1 MALQKLCRAFS
12 ALIVENAILGRCP
25 RLLHFAPLALSSFG
39 PLALGL
45 VVISG
50 GSIHLHAQKRHAK
63 SQASKP
69 AETQNY
75 SHVQARAGDTLTT
88 LAERAG
94 YNPLQLARLNG
105 LSVNSKLKAGQL
117 VMVPAPAVAQS
128 TEAPAE
134 TRTTKGKLIT
144 FVDGGT
150 LRVDDAWWHGE
161 EVWYQRGAMTATAPR
176 KVKSIDPVFVAQVD
190 TKAKTTPPPPTLPT
204 EKPPADKPAVASAT
218 WIYLVGGAKFK
229 VDEVNETAE
238 GAWYQRANLLSF
250 LERSRIDRIERD
262 LPDAASP
269 SDWKERGWT
278 SGSPLIDQ
286 LIRTN
291 GTRFGVDPY
300 LVFLVIEQE
309 SHFHPRALSPKGARG
324 LMQLMPG
331 TARRFGVTRPFD
343 PIENIRGGTQYLR
356 DLLRMFN
363 GQVDLALASYNAGE
377 HRVVSYGNKVPP
389 FQETRNYV
397 KKIRQRYGKGTNL
410 PGGEN

>member
-1 MALQKLCRAFS
+1 MSKKHFNVL
-12 ALIVENAILGRCP
+12 ALIV
-25 RLLHFAPLALSSFG
+25 
-39 PLALGL
+39 GL

-50 GSIHLHAQKRHAK
+50 GSIHLQAQKRHARSK
-63 SQASKP
+63 ATKP
-69 AETQNY
+69 AAAQQY
-75 SHVQARAGDTLTT
+75 SNVQARAGETLTS

-94 YNPLQLARLNG
+94 FNPLQLARLNG

-117 VMVPAPAVAQS
+117 IIVPAPAVAQS
-128 TEAPAE
+128 TEAPE
-134 TRTTKGKLIT
+134 KRTPNGKLIT

-150 LRVDDAWWHGE
+150 MRVDDAWWHGE
-161 EVWYQRGAMTATAPR
+161 EVWYQRGAMTQVASQ
-176 KVKSIDPVFVAQVD
+176 KVKSIEPVFVAQVE
-190 TKAKTTPPPPTLPT
+190 TKAKTGTPPPTLPA
-204 EKPPADKPAVASAT
+204 EKPAAVSTST

-229 VDEVNETAE
+229 VDEVKETAD

-250 LERSRIDRIERD
+250 LDRSRIDRIERD
-262 LPDAASP
+262 LPDAASS

-278 SGSPLIDQ
+278 SGSPSIDQ

-291 GTRFGVDPY
+291 GNRFGVDPY

-309 SHFHPRALSPKGARG
+309 SHFHPGALSPKGARG

-331 TARRFGVTRPFD
+331 TARRFGVSRPFD
-343 PIENIRGGTQYLR
+343 PTENVRGGTQYLR
-356 DLLRMFN
+356 ELLKMFN

-377 HRVVSYGNKVPP
+377 GRVISYGNKVPP

-410 PGGEN
+410 PAQQN

>member
-1 MALQKLCRAFS
+1 MSNKHLN
-12 ALIVENAILGRCP
+12 V
-25 RLLHFAPLALSSFG
+25 LAVLV
-39 PLALGL
+39 GL

-50 GSIHLHAQKRHAK
+50 GSLHLQAQKRHSKSKA
-63 SQASKP
+63 SQASA
-69 AETQNY
+69 AENY

-94 YNPLQLARLNG
+94 FNPLQLARLNG

-117 VMVPAPAVAQS
+117 VMVPAAGTAESPAV
-128 TEAPAE
+128 PAE
-134 TRTTKGKLIT
+134 TRTAKGKLIT

-150 LRVDDAWWHGE
+150 MRVDDAWWRGE

-176 KVKSIDPVFVAQVD
+176 KVKSIEPVFVAQVE
-190 TKAKTTPPPPTLPT
+190 TATKTTAPPPTLPA
-204 EKPPADKPAVASAT
+204 EKPATAKPAVASAT

-229 VDEVNETAE
+229 VDEVKETAD

-262 LPDAASP
+262 LPDAAAP
-269 SDWKERGWT
+269 SDWKDRGWT
-278 SGSPLIDQ
+278 SGNPTIDQ

-291 GTRFGVDPY
+291 GNRFGVDPY

-343 PIENIRGGTQYLR
+343 PTENIRGGTQYLR
-356 DLLRMFN
+356 ELMRMFN

-377 HRVVSYGNKVPP
+377 GRVIMYGNKVPP

-397 KKIRQRYGKGTNL
+397 KRIRQRYGKGTN
-410 PGGEN
+410 PSPTEQN

>member
-1 MALQKLCRAFS
+1 MSRK
-12 ALIVENAILGRCP
+12 
-25 RLLHFAPLALSSFG
+25 HFNVLAVVV
-39 PLALGL
+39 GL
-45 VVISG
+45 VVIGG
-50 GSIHLHAQKRHAK
+50 GSIHIQAQKRHAR
-63 SQASKP
+63 SQATKP
-69 AETQNY
+69 AAEKY

-94 YNPLQLARLNG
+94 FNPLQLARLNG
-105 LSVNSKLKAGQL
+105 LAVNSRLKAGQL
-117 VMVPAPAVAQS
+117 VIVPAPAVAQS
-128 TEAPAE
+128 TDAPAE
-134 TRTTKGKLIT
+134 RGTEKGKLIT

-150 LRVDDAWWHGE
+150 MRVDNAWWHGE
-161 EVWYQRGAMTATAPR
+161 EVWYQRGAMTQVASR
-176 KVKSIDPVFVAQVD
+176 KVKSIEPVFVAQVD
-190 TKAKTTPPPPTLPT
+190 NKARTGTPPPTLPV
-204 EKPPADKPAVASAT
+204 EKPKAVATST

-229 VDEVNETAE
+229 VDEVKETAD

-250 LERSRIDRIERD
+250 LDRSRIDRIERD

-269 SDWKERGWT
+269 SDWKGSGWT
-278 SGSPLIDQ
+278 SGSPSIDQ

-291 GTRFGVDPY
+291 GNRFGVDPY

-331 TARRFGVTRPFD
+331 TARRFGVSKPFD
-343 PIENIRGGTQYLR
+343 PTENIRGGTQYLR

-377 HRVVSYGNKVPP
+377 GRVISYGNKVPP

-397 KKIRQRYGKGTNL
+397 KKIRQRYGRGTNP
-410 PGGEN
+410 PGEQN

>member
-1 MALQKLCRAFS
+1 MSKKHS
-12 ALIVENAILGRCP
+12 TV
-25 RLLHFAPLALSSFG
+25 LAVVV
-39 PLALGL
+39 GL
-45 VVISG
+45 VVLGG
-50 GSIHLHAQKRHAK
+50 GSIHLQAQKRHAR
-63 SQASKP
+63 SQATKP
-69 AETQNY
+69 AAQQY
-75 SHVQARAGDTLTT
+75 SNVQARAGETLTS

-94 YNPLQLARLNG
+94 FNPLQLARLNG

-117 VMVPAPAVAQS
+117 IMVPAAAVAES
-128 TEAPAE
+128 TAPAE
-134 TRTTKGKLIT
+134 TRTAKGKLIT

-176 KVKSIDPVFVAQVD
+176 KVKSIEPVFVAQVESN
-190 TKAKTTPPPPTLPT
+190 AKSATPPPTLPA
-204 EKPPADKPAVASAT
+204 EKPAAQKTAVASAT

-262 LPDAASP
+262 LPDTGSP
-269 SDWKERGWT
+269 ADWKERGWT
-278 SGSPLIDQ
+278 SGNPVIDQ

-291 GTRFGVDPY
+291 GNRFGVDPY

-331 TARRFGVTRPFD
+331 TARRFGVSKPFD
-343 PIENIRGGTQYLR
+343 PAENIRGGTQYLK
-356 DLLRMFN
+356 DLMRMFN

-377 HRVVSYGNKVPP
+377 GRVISYGNKVPP

-397 KKIRQRYGKGTNL
+397 KRIRQRYGRGTNL
-410 PGGEN
+410 PSEQN

>member
-1 MALQKLCRAFS
+1 MSRK
-12 ALIVENAILGRCP
+12 
-25 RLLHFAPLALSSFG
+25 HFNVLAVVV
-39 PLALGL
+39 GL

-50 GSIHLHAQKRHAK
+50 GSIHLQAQKRHGR
-63 SQASKP
+63 SQPTKP
-69 AETQNY
+69 AAQKY
-75 SHVQARAGDTLTT
+75 SNVQARAGETLTS

-94 YNPLQLARLNG
+94 FNPLQLARLNG

-117 VMVPAPAVAQS
+117 IIVPASAVAQS
-128 TEAPAE
+128 SEAPAE
-134 TRTTKGKLIT
+134 RQTAKGKLIN
-144 FVDGGT
+144 FVDGGS

-161 EVWYQRGAMTATAPR
+161 EVWYQLGAMTQVASR
-176 KVKSIDPVFVAQVD
+176 KVKSIEPVFVAQVES
-190 TKAKTTPPPPTLPT
+190 KAKTGAPPPTLP
-204 EKPPADKPAVASAT
+204 ADKPAAVTAST

-229 VDEVNETAE
+229 VDEVKETAD

-262 LPDAASP
+262 LPDAASS
-269 SDWKERGWT
+269 SDWKGLGWT
-278 SGSPLIDQ
+278 SGSPSIDQ

-291 GTRFGVDPY
+291 GNRFGVDPY

-309 SHFHPRALSPKGARG
+309 SHFHPSALSPKGARG

-331 TARRFGVTRPFD
+331 TARRFGVSRPFE
-343 PIENIRGGTQYLR
+343 PAENIRAGTQYLR

-377 HRVVSYGNKVPP
+377 GRVVSYGNKVPP

-397 KKIRQRYGKGTNL
+397 KKIRQRYGRGTNL
-410 PGGEN
+410 PAEQN

>member
-1 MALQKLCRAFS
+1 MNKT
-12 ALIVENAILGRCP
+12 
-25 RLLHFAPLALSSFG
+25 HFNVLAVVV
-39 PLALGL
+39 GL
-45 VVISG
+45 VVLSG
-50 GSIHLHAQKRHAK
+50 GSIHLQAQKRHAR
-63 SQASKP
+63 SQATKP
-69 AETQNY
+69 AAQKY
-75 SHVQARAGDTLTT
+75 SNLQARAGETLTS

-94 YNPLQLARLNG
+94 FNPLQLARLNG

-117 VMVPAPAVAQS
+117 IMVPAAALAES
-128 TEAPAE
+128 TAPAE
-134 TRTTKGKLIT
+134 TRTAKGKLIT

-176 KVKSIDPVFVAQVD
+176 KVKSIEPVFVAQVESN
-190 TKAKTTPPPPTLPT
+190 AKRATPPPTLPA
-204 EKPPADKPAVASAT
+204 EKPAAQKMAVASAT

-229 VDEVNETAE
+229 VDEVNETAD

-262 LPDAASP
+262 LPDTASP
-269 SDWKERGWT
+269 ADWKERGWT
-278 SGSPLIDQ
+278 SGNPVIDQ

-291 GTRFGVDPY
+291 GNRFGVDPY

-331 TARRFGVTRPFD
+331 TARRFGVSKPFD
-343 PIENIRGGTQYLR
+343 PAENIRGGTQYLK
-356 DLLRMFN
+356 DLMRMFN

-377 HRVVSYGNKVPP
+377 GRVISYGNKVPP

-397 KKIRQRYGKGTNL
+397 KRIRQRYGRGTNL
-410 PGGEN
+410 PSEQN

>member
-1 MALQKLCRAFS
+1 MSRK
-12 ALIVENAILGRCP
+12 
-25 RLLHFAPLALSSFG
+25 HFNVLAVVV
-39 PLALGL
+39 GL

-50 GSIHLHAQKRHAK
+50 GSIHLQAQKRHAR
-63 SQASKP
+63 SQPAKP
-69 AETQNY
+69 AAEKF
-75 SHVQARAGDTLTT
+75 SHVQARAGETLTT

-94 YNPLQLARLNG
+94 FNPLQLARLNG

-117 VMVPAPAVAQS
+117 VIVPASGIAQS

-134 TRTTKGKLIT
+134 KRTEKGKLIT

-150 LRVDDAWWHGE
+150 MHVDDAWWHGE
-161 EVWYQRGAMTATAPR
+161 EVWYKRGAMTEVASR
-176 KVKSIDPVFVAQVD
+176 KVKSIEPVFVAQVD
-190 TKAKTTPPPPTLPT
+190 TKAKTGTPPSTLPV
-204 EKPPADKPAVASAT
+204 EKPKAVPAST

-229 VDEVNETAE
+229 VDEVKETAD

-250 LERSRIDRIERD
+250 LDRSRIDRIERD
-262 LPDAASP
+262 LPDAAPS
-269 SDWKERGWT
+269 SDWKDRGWT
-278 SGSPLIDQ
+278 SGSTSIDQ
-286 LIRTN
+286 LIRSN
-291 GTRFGVDPY
+291 GIRYGVDPY

-331 TARRFGVTRPFD
+331 TARRFGVSRPFEPTD
-343 PIENIRGGTQYLR
+343 NIRGGTQYLR

-377 HRVVSYGNKVPP
+377 GRVISYGNKVPP

-397 KKIRQRYGKGTNL
+397 KKIRQRYGRGTNL
-410 PGGEN
+410 PGEQE

>member
-1 MALQKLCRAFS
+1 MRRKHFNVL
-12 ALIVENAILGRCP
+12 AILV
-25 RLLHFAPLALSSFG
+25 
-39 PLALGL
+39 GL

-50 GSIHLHAQKRHAK
+50 GSIHLQAQKRHAR
-63 SQASKP
+63 SQATKP
-69 AETQNY
+69 AAQKY
-75 SHVQARAGDTLTT
+75 SNVQARAGDTLTT
-88 LAERAG
+88 LAERTG
-94 YNPLQLARLNG
+94 FNPLQLARLNG

-117 VMVPAPAVAQS
+117 IIVPAPAVAQS

-134 TRTTKGKLIT
+134 KRTPNGKLIT

-161 EVWYQRGAMTATAPR
+161 EVWYQRGAMTQVASR
-176 KVKSIDPVFVAQVD
+176 KVKSIEPVFVAQVD
-190 TKAKTTPPPPTLPT
+190 TKAKTGPPPPTLPA
-204 EKPPADKPAVASAT
+204 EKPAAVPAST

-229 VDEVNETAE
+229 VDEVKETAD

-250 LERSRIDRIERD
+250 LDRSRIDRIERD
-262 LPDAASP
+262 LPDAASS

-291 GTRFGVDPY
+291 GNRFGVDPY

-343 PIENIRGGTQYLR
+343 PTENIRGGTQYLR
-356 DLLRMFN
+356 ELMRMFN

-377 HRVVSYGNKVPP
+377 GRVISYGNKVPP

-397 KKIRQRYGKGTNL
+397 KRIRQRYGRGTNL
-410 PGGEN
+410 PAEQN

>member
-1 MALQKLCRAFS
+1 MSRKHFNVLAV
-12 ALIVENAILGRCP
+12 IV
-25 RLLHFAPLALSSFG
+25 
-39 PLALGL
+39 GL

-50 GSIHLHAQKRHAK
+50 GSIHLQAQKRHAR
-63 SQASKP
+63 SQATKP
-69 AETQNY
+69 AAQKY
-75 SHVQARAGDTLTT
+75 SNVQARAGETLTS

-94 YNPLQLARLNG
+94 FNPLQLARLNG

-117 VMVPAPAVAQS
+117 IIVPAPAVAQS

-134 TRTTKGKLIT
+134 RRTEKGKLIT

-161 EVWYQRGAMTATAPR
+161 EVWYQRGAMTQVASR
-176 KVKSIDPVFVAQVD
+176 KVKSIEPVFVAQVES
-190 TKAKTTPPPPTLPT
+190 KARTGTPPSTLPA
-204 EKPPADKPAVASAT
+204 EKPATVAAST

-229 VDEVNETAE
+229 VDQVKETTD

-262 LPDAASP
+262 LPDSGSSA
-269 SDWKERGWT
+269 DWKERGWT

-291 GTRFGVDPY
+291 GNRFGVDPY

-324 LMQLMPG
+324 LMQLIPG

-343 PIENIRGGTQYLR
+343 PTENIRGGTQYLR
-356 DLLRMFN
+356 ELMRMFN

-377 HRVVSYGNKVPP
+377 GRVISYGNKVPP

-397 KKIRQRYGKGTNL
+397 KRIRQRYGRGTN
-410 PGGEN
+410 PPSEQN